1 MHKVEYTVII
11 VLSKAIT
18 LTKIKLYVGVVMNNL
33 NIEQQIE
40 AKKEE
45 IVKVNEQI
53 NTLQAQLDN
62 FEYESSEAEF
72 DDSLDT
78 YYTSVTVAGIEF
90 NPSTV
95 LKMCDYVAYRCMKA
109 DFDANY
115 DVELCSEWVNLDR
128 ELFDLRYLLEDLEG
142 ELDVLQDELESLEVN

>member
-1 MHKVEYTVII
+1 
-11 VLSKAIT
+11 
-18 LTKIKLYVGVVMNNL
+18 MNNL
-33 NIEQQIE
+33 NIEQQIKD
-40 AKKEE
+40 KKEE

-78 YYTSVTVAGIEF
+78 YYNSVTVAGIEF

-95 LKMCDYVAYRCMKA
+95 LKMCDHVAYRCIKA

-115 DVELCSEWVNLDR
+115 DVELCSEWVNLDQ

-142 ELDVLQDELESLEVN
+142 ELDVLQDELESLEVS